1 MLRHSQNCK
10 IRHPPGDE
18 IYRDHSI
25 AFFEISGIAQ
35 KTYCENLS
43 LIARMFLDH
52 KNVSNSI
59 ESFFFYV
66 LTEVKDDGYHFVGY
80 FSKERVRE
88 ED

>member
-1 MLRHSQNCK
+1 
-10 IRHPPGDE
+10 
-18 IYRDHSI
+18 
-25 AFFEISGIAQ
+25 
-35 KTYCENLS
+35 
-43 LIARMFLDH
+43 MFLDH